1 MILNLVSLHKPLY
14 IMGTKEKLI
23 ERFLTLPKNFTYDE
37 VKRLF
42 GLFGY
47 SEGKKGNTSGS
58 RVEFISADNKSSYIM
73 HKPHPSN
80 IIKGY
85 VMKQLLAYIRENKLI
100 EKYEQSKE

>member
-1 MILNLVSLHKPLY
+1 
-14 IMGTKEKLI
+14 MGTKEKLI

-47 SEGKKGNTSGS
+47 KEGNKGSTSGS
-58 RVEFISADNKSSYIM
+58 RVEFVSPDGKDSYIM

-80 IIKGY
+80 VIKGY
-85 VMKQLLAYIRENKLI
+85 VMKQLLVYIHENKLI
-100 EKYEQSKE
+100 EKYEQSKKQKKK

>member
-1 MILNLVSLHKPLY
+1 MC
-14 IMGTKEKLI
+14 TKEKLI
-23 ERFLTLPKNFTYDE
+23 ERFLTLPKDFTYDE

-47 SEGKKGNTSGS
+47 AEASKGSTSGS
-58 RVEFISADNKSSYIM
+58 RVEFISADSKDSYIM

-85 VMKQLLAYIRENKLI
+85 VMKQLLTYIRENKLI
-100 EKYEQSKE
+100 EKYEQSKEQKTK

>member
-1 MILNLVSLHKPLY
+1 
-14 IMGTKEKLI
+14 MGTKEKLI
-23 ERFLTLPKNFTYDE
+23 ERFLALPKDFTYDE

-47 SEGKKGNTSGS
+47 TEVSKGSTSGS
-58 RVEFISADNKSSYIM
+58 RVEFVSSDGSASYIM

-85 VMKQLLAYIRENKLI
+85 VMKQLLAYIRDNKLVV
-100 EKYEQSKE
+100 KYEQSKEQKTK